1 MRRNELK
8 ITTFNPLIVT
18 AHSDDIISLFRD
30 LGFEVRHE
38 KKELDSVSSK
48 LVRMR
53 DANGNHVDI
62 VQQDQ
67 MPRDLTSIRM
77 NVNSFQEAY
86 DLQQNGWNDLS
97 RQNGERHWHGFAIR
111 FYDCCC

>member
-1 MRRNELK
+1 MK

-18 AHSDDIISLFRD
+18 AHSEDLISLFKE

-38 KKELDSVSSK
+38 KKELDSVSSE

-53 DANGNHVDI
+53 DANGNHIDV

-67 MPRDLTSIRM
+67 MPQDLTSIRM
-77 NVNSFQEAY
+77 NVDSFQEAY
-86 DLQQNGWNDLS
+86 DLLAA
-97 RQNGERHWHGFAIR
+97 HGFKNNRTDGTVSEEA
-111 FYDCCC
+111 DKLLG